1 MRYLRFQLL
10 AAALCLV
17 CCLTNA
23 ANVLRVDTVRY
34 PAGKAVSL
42 PVVLENSSDITGV
55 QFDIS
60 VPYQLDT
67 DTDDNIAVQLSKTRA
82 ASHTVTTKYLGTE
95 WRSPD
100 AHAGISYY
108 YKYRVIVYSDQ
119 NALLLDNQGTLLTLS
134 LTTTDDLDNG
144 AVLPVY
150 LLSGSVTLSDRQ
162 KQNVL
167 TSQVDGQII
176 IEEIPRPDLQ
186 PTDIATTE
194 TSVAPGGK
202 LNVSWKVKNI
212 GQVSTDDG
220 WSEQITLVT
229 VSGNLTKTIATTYYD
244 QKLAAGAQVSR
255 TAEIYLPALLGLDGV
270 CQVQVDV
277 VPTDKTGEH
286 ISLRD
291 NNSATSTKNI
301 TISKL
306 LTLELSRLNVAE
318 GSSQRITAKLSRSG
332 RWSNIRSFTITKS
345 PDDARLSVP
354 ATATIQSNQSGTVFY
369 IDVVDNDVVDSD
381 SVVVLS
387 VEGDGYDPVT
397 ARIVIEDNEYP
408 ELSVKASKSTLT
420 EGETFNLTITAP
432 RTSTEP
438 TVVSIVSENTK
449 RFKFPSTATIPA
461 GQKSVTVT
469 VETVDDE
476 LPNLEESNMFTV
488 SAAKFSKGTATV
500 LLKDNDMPVLALTV
514 TPNQVGEGDGPT
526 ALAAI
531 LTRTGVTNNKI
542 TVKIS
547 DDSNGG
553 LYYSNKSVEMAA
565 GVESVH
571 FNLGPV
577 DNIIQ
582 EGDRTY
588 TLTAAVWVQSCSC
601 SSSGEQAGHVSAQ
614 IKVLD
619 NDGPSLSVSAA
630 AATVK
635 EGASTTLTVSRNT
648 TNTAGALTV
657 SLKASDDTD
666 ISYPKTVTI
675 PSGQQSATVT
685 VSTTKNSI
693 SDDSRTVIFTV
704 SSNGYASGTCFLL
717 ITDQTLPDA
726 RIESLTANK
735 TGSVVGSTVT
745 LYIKVV
751 NDGAA
756 PLPAGTTVT
765 LYKQG
770 STQSIGKTSTKGNI
784 AEGASE
790 TIERNLA
797 VPEQM
802 GAHVYYAVVNE
813 QRNVKELVYTN
824 NTSAELT
831 IQATSPFTATAQT
844 DKTVYK
850 QGETVTVTGK
860 LTGDLTANTDVEVYM
875 INDGVR
881 ETNTTKTDALGNY
894 TLEWQLY
901 SLQSGHFVVGA
912 CFPSDPTTDAMAE
925 FDVYGLKRADS
936 GYITCDITVGEAYT
950 GTVSLKN
957 AGSLPLTG
965 IKAVSVEP
973 PTGCNATFSLKNTLA
988 ANETANLQYTLNC
1001 TTPSEGND
1009 WQTLK
1014 VRITSTEGASLD
1026 VTILFYARVAKGN
1039 LVVDNQN
1046 LTTTMNKD
1054 NGRDYSFKV
1063 SNTGKGN
1070 TGKLSLSLPSW
1081 MSALTGATMP
1091 ALNQNDTTTVVLR
1104 MMPTSDMQLNVPV
1117 TGRIGINCEN
1127 GNGTY
1132 INFSVTPVS
1141 DVTGTL
1147 VIDVCDEYTYYT
1159 DEKPHVSGA
1168 SVTLRN
1174 PVTGALIAEAVSGAD
1189 GICSFTLPE
1198 GYYQVVVR
1206 ADNHD
1211 TYKNTILVDPGVTTT
1226 KVVNL
1231 SYQAVSVS
1239 WDVVETEVEDEYNIV
1254 TTVTYETNV
1263 PTPVVECIMPD
1274 RVDADKLGEGE
1285 SLVFYAVL
1293 TNKGLITSKN
1303 TAFRIPSEAGG
1314 YSWVPLSEFEN
1325 IMLAPQQSVV
1335 IPIKVTRMAVSD
1347 SRMRKASDN
1356 DGCHTASTIV
1366 SEWEC
1371 GPDGKYHEY
1380 KKTVQYRDCGSGA
1393 TMNGGSETGSDGPGS
1408 PNGGS
1413 DDALFEYETHGV
1425 RVSGSDDCDFCNDK
1439 GTKTV
1444 TDCVLSFVPGGGGCA
1459 YGLTN
1464 SAATIASGKASTVD
1478 YITTG
1483 LTGLGCAL
1491 EVGGFASMGTGLGFA
1506 PGAMA
1511 TAIGIGINLLSCTI
1525 ALIDACAST
1534 SSSGGNGYGGMP
1546 GGFSGAAGMAGLGGG
1561 GSGDNNGDSGAG
1573 ARALS
1578 MRKVVSGEPS
1588 YMTHFSDIS
1597 KIKLKELVG
1606 YYGYMVEVLGDTIW
1620 LYEASLQDMYNV
1632 MDAAKKQNGKL
1643 SMTSMK
1649 SAQPDGI
1656 SDDIY
1661 QKFIDRYNN
1670 TLDFDATGKT
1680 SENMILQDEVRKYID
1695 LINTATDEALA
1706 LGYYSLEEMWNTESD
1721 IYREQLAQ
1729 GHNSVCS
1736 TISLQISQTMTM
1748 TRQAFRG
1755 TLTVFNGNE
1764 TTAMTDVKL
1773 RLTATN
1779 RLTGEVATSREFEIH
1794 AESLKGFEGTLD
1806 MESGWTLAG
1815 KATGTATILFI
1826 PSKFAAPES
1835 DIEYAFGGTL
1845 SYIDPYTGLEVHR
1858 DLNPVTLTVK
1868 PSPEIDLTYFMQR
1881 DLYGDDALTEAVEP
1895 VVPGEFAVI
1904 LNNKGN
1910 GDATNVRMVTKQP
1923 EIIDNEKGLLIDF
1936 EFISSQLN
1944 GQEKTLAMGES
1955 IPTEFGTI
1963 PAHSQAYA
1971 QWWLQSSLLGHF
1983 IDYQIEATHVTS
1995 YGNEN
2000 LSLLD
2005 QVTIH
2010 ELIHGFTPSSSI
2022 TPPVA
2027 SASDGSPVGRAF
2039 LVNDVVDAYDL
2050 PDQIYFTDATQAD
2063 VFIATN
2069 AIATKQTD
2077 TEYTLTVT
2085 PTQAGW
2091 NYGNVLDPTVG
2102 KQKLISVVR
2111 QRDNVVLPVDNVW
2124 QTDRTL
2130 VDGKD
2135 WLYENRLHFIGNMI
2149 AAGETYLLTF
2159 EPKPD
2164 VELQVE
2170 KIDGVPAEGT
2180 LQTTPLKEVTVTF
2193 NKPVKAETFTTAD
2206 LSLACQGTQL
2216 DATKISITKVD
2227 DKTFKLNLTQLTT
2240 QNGYYVLTVQTAEI
2254 TDQEG
2259 FKGAVGKQASWVQ
2272 FSGGKVNIVIAVTPE
2287 NSGTVNIATGQFDY
2301 GQTLSLTATPKTGY
2315 DFLRWTETLTGATA
2329 ATTVGE
2335 ETTLSYTTKGDATL
2349 TAVFQPKNY
2358 DVTITYDEKGGTVEN
2373 GGSGKYGYGST
2384 VTLTA
2389 TPNAG
2394 YSFDGWKVN
2403 GTLKSTEPTLTI
2415 TVSAATTVEAIFTEL
2430 ASAMLSGRVTSAV
2443 DDTPIAGATVTLISG
2458 DVAYSATT
2466 NTLGRYTISVTE
2478 KSLNYDLKCEAKGY
2492 MWSPDQTIWFTSGD
2506 QTKDFVLLRG
2516 ATVRLPN
2523 DGIYTFSSAAALDF
2537 KQAKGI
2543 VAYYAPQLKG
2553 SNVVLSGI
2561 NASPAD
2567 AGLIVRSN
2575 AGDRRVDIPEAT
2587 VPETVT
2593 ANLLIGTAQAVYT
2606 VDRDDVYVLA
2616 NGAQN
2621 LKVFSK
2627 AARGTKVP
2635 MSTAYLQTTTTNQ
2648 SLGILWPGDVN
2659 GDGAIGIGD
2668 IVAITNVMAGI
2679 TTDPTVRERADVN
2692 GDGSIGIGDIV
2703 AVTNIMAG
2711 MSVQ

>member
-1 MRYLRFQLL
+1 MKYLRFQLL
-10 AAALCLV
+10 AAFISFV
-17 CCLTNA
+17 CCLANA
-23 ANVLRVDTVRY
+23 ANVLRVDSVRY

-60 VPYQLDT
+60 VPYQLDA
-67 DTDDNIAVQLSKTRA
+67 DADGNPLVQLSKTRA
-82 ASHTVTTKYLGTE
+82 ATHSVITKSLGTE
-95 WRSPD
+95 WRNASS
-100 AHAGISYY
+100 HAGISTY
-108 YKYRVIVYSDQ
+108 YKYRIIVYSDQ
-119 NALLLDNQGTLLTLS
+119 NALLLDTQGALLTVS
-134 LTTTDDLDNG
+134 LTTSVDLPNG

-150 LLSGSVTLSDRQ
+150 LLDNSVTLSDRQ
-162 KQNVL
+162 MQNVL
-167 TSQVDGQII
+167 TSQENGRIT

-186 PTDIATTE
+186 PVDVSVTE
-194 TSVAPGGK
+194 SSVAPGGK

-220 WSEQITLVT
+220 WSEQVTLVT
-229 VSGNLTKTIATTYYD
+229 VSGGLTKTIATTYYT
-244 QKLAAGAQVSR
+244 QKLGAGSQVSR
-255 TAEIYLPALLGLDGV
+255 SAEIQLPALLGVDGA
-270 CQVQVDV
+270 CKVQVDV
-277 VPTDKTGEH
+277 VPTEKTGEH

-291 NNSATSTKNI
+291 NNSATGTKNI
-301 TISKL
+301 TVEKL
-306 LTLELSRLNVAE
+306 LTLELSRLRVSE
-318 GSSQRITAKLSRSG
+318 GSGQTISAKLSRSG
-332 RWSNIRSFTITKS
+332 RWANIRTFTITKS
-345 PDDARLSVP
+345 PNDSRLEVPSSV
-354 ATATIQSNQSGTVFY
+354 TIGSNLSGTVFN
-369 IDVVDNDVVDSD
+369 ISVGDNSQVDAD
-381 SVVVLS
+381 SVVTLS
-387 VEGDGYDPVT
+387 ISGDSYPAAT

-420 EGETFNLTITAP
+420 EGESFDLTITTP
-432 RTSTEP
+432 RVSAQP
-438 TVVSIVSENTK
+438 TVVNIVSENNK
-449 RFKFPSTATIPA
+449 RFKFPATATIPA
-461 GQKSVTVT
+461 NASSVKVTVQ
-469 VETVDDE
+469 TVDDE
-476 LPNLEESNMFTV
+476 LPNLQESNQFTV
-488 SAAKFSKGTATV
+488 SAANFSRGTATV
-500 LLKDNDMPVLALTV
+500 ILNDNDMPVLSLQI
-514 TPNQVGEGDGPT
+514 TPAQVSEGDGPT
-526 ALAAI
+526 SLAAV

-542 TVKIS
+542 TVKVS

-553 LYYSNKSVEMAA
+553 LYYSNKSVDMPA
-565 GVESVH
+565 GVETVH

-577 DNIIQ
+577 DNTLQ

-614 IKVLD
+614 VKVLD
-619 NDGPSLSVSAA
+619 NDGPALSVSSAN
-630 AATVK
+630 ATVK
-635 EGASTTLTVSRNT
+635 EGSSTTLTVSRNT

-685 VSTTKNSI
+685 VSTTKNSV
-693 SDDSRTVIFTV
+693 SDDSRTIIFTV

-726 RIESLTANK
+726 RIENLTASK
-735 TGSVVGSTVT
+735 TGSVVGSSVT

-756 PLPAGTTVT
+756 VLPAGTSVT

-770 STQSIGKTSTKGNI
+770 STQSVGKTQTKAAI
-784 AEGASE
+784 AVGASE

-802 GAHVYYAVVNE
+802 GNHVYYAVVNE
-813 QRNVKELVYTN
+813 QRSVNELVYTN

-831 IQATSPFTATAQT
+831 IQATSPFTATATT

-850 QGETVTVTGK
+850 QGETVTVSGK
-860 LTGDLTANTDVEVYM
+860 LSGDLTANTTVEVYM
-875 INDGVR
+875 INDGIR
-881 ETNTTKTDALGNY
+881 ETKTTTTDALGNY
-894 TLEWQLY
+894 TLQWQLY

-936 GYITCDITVGEAYT
+936 GYITCDVTIGEPYT
-950 GTVSLKN
+950 GTIALKN
-957 AGSLPLTG
+957 SGSLALTG
-965 IKAVSVEP
+965 IKAAVATAP
-973 PTGCNATFSLKNTLA
+973 NGCTATFNVKSSMA
-988 ANETANLQYTLNC
+988 ANETVELQYTLNG
-1001 TTPSEGND
+1001 TTPTEGNN
-1009 WQTLK
+1009 WEILQ
-1014 VRITSTEGASLD
+1014 VRITSNEGASLE
-1026 VTILFYARVAKGN
+1026 VPLYYYARLAKAN

-1063 SNTGKGN
+1063 SNIGKGN
-1070 TGKLSLSLPSW
+1070 TGKVSLSLPSW

-1091 ALNQNDTTTVVLR
+1091 AMNQGDTTTVVLR

-1159 DEKPHVSGA
+1159 DEHPHVSGA
-1168 SVTLRN
+1168 TVEVSN
-1174 PVTGALIAEAVSGAD
+1174 PVSGAVITQGTSNAN
-1189 GICSFTLPE
+1189 GIFTTTLAE

-1231 SYQAVSVS
+1231 SYQAISVS
-1239 WDVVETEVEDEYNIV
+1239 WDVVETEVEDEYDIV

-1263 PTPVVECIMPD
+1263 PTPVVECIVPD

-1303 TAFRIPSEAGG
+1303 TAFRIPEEAGG
-1314 YSWVPLSEFEN
+1314 YSWEPLSEFEG

-1335 IPIKVTRMAVSD
+1335 IPIKVTRQAATG
-1347 SRMRKASDN
+1347 SRMRKAADSG
-1356 DGCHTASTIV
+1356 GCHTVPRVV

-1380 KKTVQYRDCGSGA
+1380 KKTIQYRECPSNTSAGSSAG
-1393 TMNGGSETGSDGPGS
+1393 GSDGPGM
-1408 PNGGS
+1408 PLGGS
-1413 DDALFEYETHGV
+1413 DDALFEYQSGGV

-1464 SAATIASGKASTVD
+1464 SANTIFFGKPSTVD

-1491 EVGGFASMGTGLGFA
+1491 EIGGFASMGTGLGLA

-1525 ALIDACAST
+1525 TLIDACAS
-1534 SSSGGNGYGGMP
+1534 SGGGGGDNGNGGMP
-1546 GGFSGAAGMAGLGGG
+1546 GGGFGGAAALAGLGNGG
-1561 GSGDNNGDSGAG
+1561 GNSNGGAG
-1573 ARALS
+1573 ARASS
-1578 MRKVVSGEPS
+1578 MRKVVSGQPS
-1588 YMTHFSDIS
+1588 YMTHFSGIS
-1597 KIKLKELVG
+1597 EIKLKELVG
-1606 YYGYMVEVLGDTIW
+1606 YYGYMAEVLGDTIW
-1620 LYEASLQDMYNV
+1620 LYEASLEDMHKV

-1643 SMTSMK
+1643 TMASMK

-1656 SDDIY
+1656 SDAIY

-1680 SENMILQDEVRKYID
+1680 SENMIRQEEVLKYLN
-1695 LINTATDEALA
+1695 LINTATSEALA
-1706 LGYYSLEEMWNTESD
+1706 LGYYSLEEMWNTESE

-1764 TTAMTDVKL
+1764 STAMTDVKL
-1773 RLTATN
+1773 RLTVTN

-1835 DIEYAFGGTL
+1835 DIEYSFGGTL

-1923 EIIDNEKGLLIDF
+1923 EIIDNEKGLFIDF

-1944 GQEKTLAMGES
+1944 GQEKTLALGET

-1983 IDYQIEATHVTS
+1983 IDYQIEATHVSS

-2005 QVTIH
+2005 EVTIH
-2010 ELIHGFTPSSSI
+2010 ELIHGFTPPRLPN
-2022 TPPVA
+2022 TPA
-2027 SASDGSPVGRAF
+2027 SLRAF

-2050 PDQIYFTDATQAD
+2050 PDNIYFTDATQAE
-2063 VFIATN
+2063 VTIATN
-2069 AIATKQTD
+2069 AVATKQTD
-2077 TEYTLTVT
+2077 TEFTLTVT
-2085 PTQAGW
+2085 PMQAGW

-2102 KQKLISVVR
+2102 KQKLIKVVR
-2111 QRDNVVLPVDNVW
+2111 QRDNMELPVDNVW

-2135 WLYENRLHFIGNMI
+2135 WLYENRLHFIGDMV

-2170 KIDGVPAEGT
+2170 KIEGVPAEGT

-2193 NKPVKAETFTTAD
+2193 NKPVKAATFTTAD
-2206 LSLACQGTQL
+2206 LSLACQGSPL
-2216 DATKISITKVD
+2216 DATKIGITKVSD
-2227 DKTFKLNLTQLTT
+2227 TVFKLNLTQLTT

-2259 FKGAVGKQASWVQ
+2259 FRGAVGKQATWVQ
-2272 FSGGKVNIVIAVTPE
+2272 FTGGKINLTITVSPE
-2287 NSGTVNIATGQFDY
+2287 NSGTVNVASGQFDY
-2301 GQTLSLTATPKTGY
+2301 DKKLSLTATPKTGY
-2315 DFLRWTETLTGATA
+2315 DFLRWTETLTGA
-2329 ATTVGE
+2329 ATTTTLGE
-2335 ETTLSYTTKGDATL
+2335 TTTLSYTTRGDATL

-2358 DVTITYDEKGGTVEN
+2358 DVTVTYNEKGGRVEN
-2373 GGSGKYGYGST
+2373 GGSGKYAYGST

-2389 TPNAG
+2389 TPNDG
-2394 YSFDGWKVN
+2394 YRFDGWKVN
-2403 GTLKSTEPTLTI
+2403 GTLKSTETTYTVTI
-2415 TVSAATTVEAIFTEL
+2415 SAATTIEAVFTEL
-2430 ASAMLSGRVTSAV
+2430 PSAVLSGRVTSAV
-2443 DDTPIAGATVTLISG
+2443 DDTPISGAVITLISG

-2466 NTLGRYTISVTE
+2466 NTLGRYTINVTE

-2506 QTKDFVLLRG
+2506 QTQDFVLLRG

-2537 KQAKGI
+2537 SKANGI

-2553 SNVVLSGI
+2553 SDLVLRGI
-2561 NASPAD
+2561 NASPAE

-2575 AGDRRVDIPEAT
+2575 AGNRRVDIPEAT
-2587 VPETVT
+2587 TPETVS
-2593 ANLLIGTAQAVYT
+2593 ANLLVGTAQAVYT
-2606 VDRDDVYVLA
+2606 VDRDDVYTLA
-2616 NGAQN
+2616 DGSNNQ
-2621 LKVFSK
+2621 KVFK
-2627 AARGTKVP
+2627 RAARGVKVP
-2635 MSTAYLQTTTTNQ
+2635 MSTAYVQYMTGLQTMNIQ
-2648 SLGILWPGDVN
+2648 WPGDVN
-2659 GDGAIGIGD
+2659 GDGAVGIGD
-2668 IVAITNVMAGI
+2668 IIAVTNVMAGSVS
-2679 TTDPTVRERADVN
+2679 DPAVIERANVN
-2692 GDGSIGIGDIV
+2692 GDSSVGIGDII
-2703 AVTNIMAG
+2703 AITNIMAG
-2711 MSVQ
+2711 MTAQ